1 MKTTTLLLLSIIAA
15 TTVGCQKS
23 GPDLSIVTGTVK
35 LDGEP
40 LADALVTYQPLS
52 GVGTYSSAFT
62 DKNGFY
68 RMRYSRDRDGVMM
81 GRHSVTICT
90 APPSLGGVERV
101 PPKYNSATELTQ
113 EIIAENHE
121 FNYEIKSG
129 NFKGRNSWSK

>member
-1 MKTTTLLLLSIIAA
+1 MLSALA
-15 TTVGCQKS
+15 GVLVGCQQS
-23 GPDLSIVTGTVK
+23 GPELSIVTGTVM

-40 LADALVTYQPLS
+40 LPEALVTYQPLS

-81 GRHSVTICT
+81 GRHSVSIAT

-113 EIIAENHE
+113 EINAPTHQFDYALET
-121 FNYEIKSG
+121 G
-129 NFKGRNSWSK
+129 NFKGKASWGR